1 LSLIIERIE
10 SETFNLGRIVKVHG
24 VNGRLVTRLD
34 RPAHDVLDFPEWMF
48 IRIDGG
54 LVPFSVTEESVFQK
68 DANHIVVGLDEI
80 DGPEAAATY
89 TGLACKLEG
98 KWADWFEA
106 GREETGSL
114 TGFAWFDEVSGKSGT
129 VTGFEDI
136 PGNPLLGIELN
147 GKSALL
153 PMQDEF
159 VISIDTQNRRLVV
172 RIPDGLLE
180 L

>member
-1 LSLIIERIE
+1 MSLIIDQIE

-24 VNGRLVTRLD
+24 VNGRLVIRLD
-34 RPAHDVLDFPEWMF
+34 RAALDVLDFPEWMF
-48 IRIDGG
+48 ILIDGG
-54 LVPFSVTEESVFQK
+54 PVPFSVTEESVFQK

-80 DGPEAAATY
+80 GGPEEAASF
-89 TGLACKLEG
+89 TGMTCKLEG
-98 KWADWFEA
+98 EWTDWFEV

-159 VISIDTQNRRLVV
+159 VISIDHQNRKLMV